1 MKHLTLSLLCAG
13 LVALAACSK
22 EKTLAPQTTA
32 ANSTDK
38 GTVSSSHMYKSPY
51 KIFSRTMGN
60 LGCGSRGGNCLD
72 EVIVKP
78 KTDAYTVMTNI
89 ITAADNH
96 DTGTLASIFT
106 TYESELGTI
115 LYPEVITGVQNGTY
129 SVINFHDSG
138 SDTYYLEFINTP
150 YEISVEVMPV
160 TFSN

>member
-1 MKHLTLSLLCAG
+1 MKHLTISLLCAG

-32 ANSTDK
+32 ANSTEK
-38 GTVSSSHMYKSPY
+38 GTISSSHLYKSPY
-51 KIFSRTMGN
+51 KIFSRTLGN
-60 LGCGSRGGNCLD
+60 FGCGSRGGNCLD

-78 KTDAYTVMTNI
+78 KTVEYTVMANI

-96 DTGTLASIFT
+96 DTAALSSIFT
-106 TYESELGTI
+106 TYATQLETI

-129 SVINFHDSG
+129 SVINYHDSG
-138 SDTYYLEFINTP
+138 SNTYYLEFINTP

-160 TFSN
+160 TFSE